1 MITRIAM
8 WSGPRNIST
17 AMMRAW
23 ENRPDT
29 QVIDEPFYACYLNK
43 TGTVHPMQDEILQSQ
58 SADWQTVIDQQL
70 KAPLSNG
77 CNIHFQKHMT
87 QHMVVDVDSQW
98 FSSVKHAFLI
108 RDPDFVVK
116 SYGKKR
122 EEVCAEDLGYEAQY
136 RLFSQ
141 AQEHTVATPPPVID
155 SLDVLK
161 DPEQTLV
168 KLCDALGVEFDS
180 HMLSW
185 PAGPRDSDGVW
196 APHWYQNVE
205 RSTGFSK
212 QITTAVELTS
222 TEKKVADECR
232 PFYQALA
239 KYKL

>member
-43 TGTVHPMQDEILQSQ
+43 TGTVHPMQDEIMQSQ
-58 SADWQTVIDQQL
+58 SADWQTVIDKQL
-70 KAPLSNG
+70 NAPLKYG
-77 CNIHFQKHMT
+77 CNIQFQKHMT
-87 QHMVVDVDSQW
+87 QHMVVDVDSHW

-122 EEVCAEDLGYEAQY
+122 ELVCAEDLGYEAQY
-136 RLFSQ
+136 RLFRQ
-141 AQEHTVATPPPVID
+141 AQEYTEVMPPVID

-161 DPEQTLV
+161 KPEQTLA
-168 KLCDALGVEFDS
+168 KLCDALDVAFDT
-180 HMLSW
+180 HMLTW
-185 PAGPRDSDGVW
+185 PSGPRDSDGVW

-205 RSTGFSK
+205 KSTGFSK
-212 QITTAVELTS
+212 QITTAVDLS
-222 TEKKVADECR
+222 KDEKKLADECR
-232 PFYQALA
+232 PFYQALS
-239 KYKL
+239 KHKL